1 MRQRPLTCPPTIPPP
16 PLVCSLLWNEIGAE
30 GAAALAAILKE
41 TNITTLW
48 SAAAP
53 EYPFVSAPL
62 DTSQHLPLHPTP
74 AVSRGTNSV
83 LKEEP
88 LSQRASRATPHCDR
102 WSRLLRARTC
112 SESVHLTFLST
123 CLAYPRLQSGVQQ
136 PRCRRWSRPRCRDQ
150 GQFNA
155 AKARVS
161 QLALEPALSVRLSA
175 SVR

>member
-1 MRQRPLTCPPTIPPP
+1 MSAPWTCPPIIPPP
-16 PLVCSLLWNEIGAE
+16 PLVCSLVWNEIGAE

-74 AVSRGTNSV
+74 AVSCGTNSV

-88 LSQRASRATPHCDR
+88 LSQRASRATPHCNR

-123 CLAYPRLQSGVQQ
+123 CLPYPRLQSGVQQ

-150 GQFNA
+150 GQFSA

-161 QLALEPALSVRLSA
+161 QLALEPALSVRLSV